1 MKNFDTQMMD
11 FKHII
16 YVVPCIVGRLD
27 VDDVIGW
34 IAYVAQLGN
43 IGALVHRTTKLV
55 HIGRHLWLYTERLSA
70 HFEPFPPFSVLH
82 L

>member
-1 MKNFDTQMMD
+1 M
-11 FKHII
+11 
-16 YVVPCIVGRLD
+16 
-27 VDDVIGW
+27 DDVIGW